1 MDFDAHSLRVLEFDR
16 IIALLAERAAS
27 TLGAERA
34 RALLPSPV
42 TAFGREGQQETAE
55 ARLVAARHGLMPLG
69 GIHDVRPLLVRAEIG
84 QSLTPHDLLNLA
96 STLIGGS
103 RLKTYLLRYAA
114 TAPLLADRTKSIEEF
129 PQLLGDI
136 ENSIGRS
143 GDVLDSASPALGTI
157 RARVRTVAARITE
170 RLTQILNSATYR
182 PMIQDPMVVLRD
194 DRRCIPVRA
203 EHRREFRGIVH
214 DQSSSGATLFMEPMV
229 VVELNNELRQAEA
242 NEHQEVERILAKI
255 TAGVARLGT
264 KIHGT
269 VDVLAGLDLAHAKAR
284 LADDMRAV
292 EPAFNRD
299 GVIRLREA
307 RHPLLNP
314 ENVVAIDV
322 HFGDPFK
329 VLLITG
335 PNTGGKTVTLKTVGL
350 FTLMAQSGLQVPAET
365 GAELS
370 FFDQV
375 FADIGDEQSIQQSL
389 STFSSHITNIV
400 RILRSIG
407 TRALVLLDELGA
419 GTDPAEGA
427 ALAKAILSDL
437 LEHNSRVIAT
447 THYGELKEFAY
458 SREGIQNAA
467 VEFNPETLR
476 PTYRLL
482 QGVPGSSNA
491 FHIARRLGMPNR
503 VVDAASGNLG
513 RQEVETGVV
522 MQNLENAK
530 RIADEERRRAGSLAR
545 ELEEMKAKYE
555 ARLRDL
561 EILRR
566 EAKQR
571 AAEEA
576 RSVIKQK
583 TEKMD
588 NIIGELRRIGKE
600 GRKTQSARKRM
611 QETSEEMI
619 GEIGYER
626 EPLPADEADIP
637 VTLKRGDR
645 VRVLSLGGAE
655 GEVIEDSRDHEA
667 IVQVGIMRVT
677 VPLSALRQGRR
688 EAGGIVEI
696 GEVLGQAGGAPAPSP
711 TSEGADADSIPPV
724 SAPKSR
730 KPASAARAS
739 TGSGTAAPPAKSGRT
754 TRTQGSGIPAPRLSK
769 SAGTNRGIGS
779 AVALAFAKAETIT
792 PEIVL
797 IGMRVDAALPRL
809 DKYIDD
815 AFAAGLEGARI
826 VHGKG
831 TGQLRK
837 AIWEF
842 LRNDSRITSYQMAH
856 PDEGGAGA
864 TVLRFRD

>member
-1 MDFDAHSLRVLEFDR
+1 MKPRQLSASACADDKETMDFDGHSLRVLEYAR
-16 IIALLAERAAS
+16 IIDRLAERTAS
-27 TLGAERA
+27 ALGAERA
-34 RALLPSPV
+34 RELLPSPV
-42 TAFGREGQQETAE
+42 VAFVNERQQETAE
-55 ARLVAARHGLMPLG
+55 ARLLAAQHGVLPLG
-69 GIHDVRPLLVRAEIG
+69 GIHDLRPSLIRAEVG
-84 QSLTPHDLLNLA
+84 QSLTPHDLLDVA
-96 STLIGGS
+96 ATLVAAS
-103 RLKTYLLRYAA
+103 RLKTYLARYAA
-114 TAPLLADRTKSIEEF
+114 SAPLLADHGRSLDEF
-129 PQLLGDI
+129 PQLVGDI
-136 ENSIGRS
+136 ENSIGRG
-143 GDVLDSASPALGTI
+143 GDVLDSASPALAGI
-157 RARVRTVAARITE
+157 RARQRTVAARITE
-170 RLTQILNSATYR
+170 RLTHILNSSTYKA
-182 PMIQDPMVVLRD
+182 MIQDPVIVLRD

-203 EHRREFRGIVH
+203 EHRREFKGIVH

-229 VVELNNELRQAEA
+229 VVELNNELRQIESK
-242 NEHQEVERILAKI
+242 ERQEVERVLAKI
-255 TAGVARLGT
+255 TAGVARLGG

-269 VDVLAGLDLAHAKAR
+269 LDILAGLDLAHAKAR
-284 LADDMRAV
+284 IAEDMQAV
-292 EPAFNRD
+292 QPTFNRN

-307 RHPLLNP
+307 RHPLLDPNH
-314 ENVVAIDV
+314 VVPITV
-322 HFGDPFK
+322 HFGDTFK

-350 FTLMAQSGLQVPAET
+350 LTLMAQAGLQIPAET
-365 GAELS
+365 GSELA

-389 STFSSHITNIV
+389 STFSAHITNIV
-400 RILRSIG
+400 RILKTVG
-407 TRALVLLDELGA
+407 TRALILLDELGA

-427 ALAKAILSDL
+427 ALAKAILGSL
-437 LEHNSRVIAT
+437 IEHNARVIAT

-458 SREGIQNAA
+458 SREGIQNSA
-467 VEFNPETLR
+467 VEFDPESLR

-503 VVDAASGNLG
+503 VVDDAAGNLD

-522 MQNLENAK
+522 MQSLEKAK
-530 RIADEERRRAGSLAR
+530 RIADEERRRAERLAR
-545 ELEEMKAKYE
+545 ELDDMKSKYE

-611 QETSEEMI
+611 QEASLEMI

-626 EPLPADEADIP
+626 EPLPPDEAEVP
-637 VTLKRGDR
+637 LMLKRGER

-655 GEVIEDSRDHEA
+655 GEVIDDSRDGEA
-667 IVQVGIMRVT
+667 LVQVGIMRVT
-677 VPLSALRQGRR
+677 VPLSALRN
-688 EAGGIVEI
+688 AG
-696 GEVLGQAGGAPAPSP
+696 PA
-711 TSEGADADSIPPV
+711 T
-724 SAPKSR
+724 
-730 KPASAARAS
+730 ARSVPGKA
-739 TGSGTAAPPAKSGRT
+739 TAAPPTPRERAAAGENAAPG
-754 TRTQGSGIPAPRLSK
+754 QGSAS
-769 SAGTNRGIGS
+769 
-779 AVALAFAKAETIT
+779 ALAFAKTAAIA
-792 PEIVL
+792 PEIKL

-815 AFAAGLEGARI
+815 AYAAGIDGARL

-842 LRNDSRITSYQMAH
+842 LRNDTRIASFQMAH
-856 PDEGGAGA
+856 PDDGGAGA
-864 TVLRFRD
+864 TVLQFRQ